1 MTSRLNPF
9 IYFGDTARQAME
21 FYRDV
26 FGGHLA
32 ISTFAEFGQADSPDA
47 NKVMHAQLETSKGF
61 TLMASDTPHGMEFK
75 PGTNMSVRLR
85 RSARLLGEAV
95 RRRQR
100 DRGDGEAG
108 MGRRVRCLRRQVRH
122 LLDDQHR
129 PTAAVRSVR
138 GRWTM

>member
-32 ISTFAEFGQADSPDA
+32 ISTFAEFGPADSPDA

-61 TLMASDTPHGMEFK
+61 TLMASDTPQGMEFK
-75 PGTNMSVRLR
+75 PGTNMPVSVSGDD
-85 RSARLLGEAV
+85 SADLHGYWEKLSEGGTVTVPMEKQAWGDEFGACVDRFGISWMINIEQP
-95 RRRQR
+95 RQ
-100 DRGDGEAG
+100 
-108 MGRRVRCLRRQVRH
+108 
-122 LLDDQHR
+122 
-129 PTAAVRSVR
+129 
-138 GRWTM
+138 